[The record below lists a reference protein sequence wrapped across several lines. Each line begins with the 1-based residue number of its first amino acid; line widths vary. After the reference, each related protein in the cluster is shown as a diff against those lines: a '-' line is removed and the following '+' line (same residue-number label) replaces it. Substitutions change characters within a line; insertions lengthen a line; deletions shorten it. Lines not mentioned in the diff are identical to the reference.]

1 MPEDFEHSEP
11 VPDYLADTG
20 PIQTIRDDAPLPV
33 WRRLAG
39 VMSLLGAAALTV
51 ATALLLLNPGDP
63 STPAVGSP
71 TVEVT
76 PTDAA
81 LADTGSPEAP
91 APVVLPTSITTVDSA
106 DPSIDAAFLPT
117 LNPDAISALL
127 TTPVA
132 PLAARTDGI
141 RVVRDFYNPF
151 TIIPDRPRSEVIE
164 YEVQAGDTIFTI
176 AERFGIKPETI
187 AWSNDRSIIGGLRP
201 GRMINILP
209 LDGAY
214 ITVPAQLTIA
224 QIAADFRVDP
234 YAIIDSEYND
244 FFNAAPDTVLTSG
257 TKVVVPGGQAEQIVW
272 APPVTRVGGDASQ
285 GNAGG
290 KISFAAGEA
299 GSCGLV
305 DNPGG
310 GGGWT
315 NPMGGGY
322 SWTQG
327 YSSWHTGV
335 DLAATP
341 GTPVRAANGGTVI
354 FSGWNSFGYGYT
366 IVLAHGP
373 FTTLYGHLSDINVGC
388 GQYVSSG
395 QLIGAVGSSGNS
407 SGPHLHFEIRYNDSP
422 QDPTYT
428 ITF

>member
-1 MPEDFEHSEP
+1 MPEDFERHEP

-39 VMSLLGAAALTV
+39 VLSLLGAAALTV
-51 ATALLLLNPGDP
+51 ATALLLLTPGDS
-63 STPAVGSP
+63 STSAVDSP
-71 TVEVT
+71 TVAVT
-76 PTDAA
+76 ATDAA
-81 LADTGSPEAP
+81 LSDTGSPEAP

-106 DPSIDAAFLPT
+106 APAADPAALPT

-127 TTPVA
+127 ATPVA
-132 PLAARTDGI
+132 PIAANTDGI

-244 FFNAAPDTVLTSG
+244 FFSADPDTVLTSG

-395 QLIGAVGSSGNS
+395 QLIGAVGNSGNS
-407 SGPHLHFEIRYNDSP
+407 SGPHLHFEIRYNDAP